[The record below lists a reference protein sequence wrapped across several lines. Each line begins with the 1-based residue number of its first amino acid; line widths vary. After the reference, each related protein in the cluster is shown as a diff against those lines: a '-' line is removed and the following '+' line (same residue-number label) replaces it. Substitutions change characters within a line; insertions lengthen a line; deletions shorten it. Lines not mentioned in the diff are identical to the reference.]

1 MILKMLK
8 INLRATIIICII
20 TSSLWVSAG
29 FYINSVYASTDIED
43 PPGVLGD
50 WYWDFNKGDLIIFNV
65 TLSGTLDNSSYVA
78 IYNISTIDWQ
88 ILNKMAQDYNCS
100 CVDLTQMVYNY
111 DLEQL
116 EETIVPPITSVG
128 FNHTATPS
136 LDEKL
141 FPLEFIDEDGSY
153 SPYLLFIP
161 KNESNVNFSWAGM
174 RTFEYY
180 QWTGDYDS
188 YTWNAATKSLN
199 FSDSISGE
207 SYNATYFDNGT
218 FSEIYK
224 YLDYGGGDY
233 EETRIKRIWDYII
246 PINESFVDD
255 LEWSVNPGDVLYFG
269 DAEDIGPYQYCKEY
283 KFDIVGFKNKVLLS
297 LTLEPTT
304 YQLVLANKSIWN
316 NNTETYDLQ
325 EVNTTIARA
334 NEMEKVILGA
344 FGMGIGLLTPLI
356 FPLGTNGTDFKNTPF
371 GSYIDSP
378 YFDQEI
384 IGENIY
390 HLWNSTNDNVL
401 NITLTSDKILKSVIY
416 KFSMMGMQF
425 LASKFR
431 KNITILTSG
440 LNSVDLDPVG
450 TFNTT
455 VSFNSDFD
463 IALYWAT
470 LPFTPTNVSLEDGI
484 FYFDIYCN
492 DSGAISGKINITI
505 EIDTSIY
512 NIYDFELWTFADYI
526 GTGTWIKITSTFNTG
541 TGELKAQLD
550 HFSNYGVKAIPNAI
564 PANPYIVI
572 NNDDISTDNTLVTL
586 TLSADGASEMCFRNG
601 TMGAWTAWEP
611 YGTTKQLFL
620 EGSTNNTAYTIY
632 VKFQNIIGET
642 VPIFDSILYVK
653 EIKSVLF
660 DGMYINHT
668 FIMPG
673 SGSGPSNFSYSYDSG
688 DIFSVSW
695 NNWMGS
701 GSWDVNRQTRVTS
714 NSIGMYLG
722 DGYHT
727 PAWIFTNALL
737 YDIVPIV
744 IPYGDH
750 NFNITGEL
758 VYDLPG
764 FGLVGVW
771 ILEDLTVAGGIAWY
785 EKSTG
790 ILLNGTFLAG
800 PLNNYTFDFVDTN
813 VIFTYLNPPLNPSI
827 SINNG
832 DASTNSTLVTLT
844 LSADGATEMCFR
856 NGTTGTWTNWEPYAT
871 TKQLYLAGS
880 TNNTSYTIYVK
891 FRNIN
896 GETTPVSDSI
906 LYLILTIPSN
916 PSIEI
921 NNGDASTNS
930 TLVTLTLSA
939 DGATEMC
946 FRNGTTGTW
955 TSWETYVT
963 TKQLYL
969 AGSINNTEYSI
980 CVKFRNTN
988 GETTPV
994 CDNILY
1000 LITENGD
1007 VDGGLEIPGYP
1018 LELLIISLIGSIGII
1033 FIFNKY
1039 KRTKT
1044 RS

>member
-1 MILKMLK
+1 MLK
-8 INLRATIIICII
+8 INLRATIVICII
-20 TSSLWVSAG
+20 TSSLWVSSG
-29 FYINSVYASTDIED
+29 FYINSVYAWTDIED

-50 WYWDFNKGDLIIFNV
+50 WRWEFDEGDLIIFNV
-65 TLSGTLDNSSYVA
+65 TFSGTYDNSSYVA
-78 IYNISTIDWQ
+78 IYNISSINRQ
-88 ILNKMAQDYNCS
+88 ILHKMTQDYNCS
-100 CVDLTQMVYNY
+100 CVELTQMVFNY

-116 EETIVPPITSVG
+116 ETAAPPITSVG

-161 KNESNVNFSWAGM
+161 KNDTNVNFSWAGM
-174 RTFEYY
+174 RAFEYY
-180 QWTGDYDS
+180 DFHDYYDS

-199 FSDSISGE
+199 FSDLISGE

-224 YLDYGGGDY
+224 YTDYGGGVY
-233 EETRIKRIWDYII
+233 EETRVKRIWDYII
-246 PINESFVDD
+246 PINESLVDE

-269 DAEDIGPYQYCKEY
+269 DAENMGPMPYQYSSIEY

-297 LTLEPTT
+297 QTLEPTT
-304 YQLVLANKSIWN
+304 YQLVLANTSIWN

-325 EVNTTIARA
+325 EVNTTIAGA

-344 FGMGIGLLTPLI
+344 FGMGMGLRIPLI
-356 FPLGTNGTDFKNTPF
+356 FPLGTNGTDFKNTGF
-371 GSYIDSP
+371 GTYIDSP

-390 HLWNSTNDNVL
+390 HLWNSTNDNVF

-416 KFSMMGMQF
+416 NFSMFGMQF
-425 LASKFR
+425 FASKFR

-455 VSFNSDFD
+455 VSFNSGND

-492 DSGAISGKINITI
+492 DSGAILGKINITI

-526 GTGTWIKITSTFNTG
+526 GTGTWIKIPSTFNIG

-550 HFSNYGVKAIPNAI
+550 HFSNYGVKVIPNAI

-586 TLSADGASEMCFRNG
+586 TLSADAASEMCFRNG
-601 TMGAWTAWEP
+601 TMGWTAWEA
-611 YGTTKQLFL
+611 YSTTKQLFL

-632 VKFQNIIGET
+632 VKFQNLIGET
-642 VPIFDSILYVK
+642 VPIFDSILYAK

-673 SGSGPSNFSYSYDSG
+673 YGSGPSSFSYSHSSG
-688 DIFSVSW
+688 DIFNVFW
-695 NNWMGS
+695 NLWIGN
-701 GSWDVNRQTRVTS
+701 GSWDVNRQTRVMS
-714 NSIGMYLG
+714 NSNGMMNFG
-722 DGYHT
+722 NGYHT
-727 PAWIFTNALL
+727 PAWIFTNHSL

-744 IPYGDH
+744 FPYDGDH

-764 FGLVGVW
+764 FGLVEVW
-771 ILEDLTVAGGIAWY
+771 ILEDLMVAEGIAWY
-785 EKSTG
+785 EKNTG
-790 ILLNGTFLAG
+790 ILLNGTFVDYTG
-800 PLNNYTFDFVDTN
+800 TSSYTFDFVDTN
-813 VIFTYLNPPLNPSI
+813 VCIIPPLNPSI

-844 LSADGATEMCFR
+844 LSADEAIEMCFR

-896 GETTPVSDSI
+896 GETTPISDSI

-955 TSWETYVT
+955 TSWEAYTT

-1000 LITENGD
+1000 LITEDGD
-1007 VDGGLEIPGYP
+1007 GDGGLEIPGYP

-1044 RS
+1044 RA